1 MNSASLNQANALNGS
16 KAKIARFQAL
26 LAPCLAEGAA
36 PQVSAVKEFI
46 GFVVNRIGE
55 NDTTTSKPLLAHLAK
70 RMEAVSED
78 YNDELL
84 EICKEFIERV
94 RPKYSYFSGSLLSVC
109 KLLAELYQ
117 ADEDWTNAG
126 RVMASIDT
134 EDQHFWSDTF
144 DMAAR
149 CEWRIETAEFFLQN
163 EDNTSATKHI
173 QKCRK
178 MMREIPMSAAKRK
191 QQLELRYKSCYSRIL
206 DNERKFLAASVNY
219 LEIAQIDTS
228 LFAKDELS
236 ADDLIQS
243 LENAVTCAILAKA
256 GGPRIR
262 VLAMLH
268 RDERS
273 KNLKNYKVLEK
284 MHKNMILSQKDQ
296 ADFAKQL
303 QPHHQAQL
311 AGGLTVLQKAV
322 YEHNMLAAAE
332 LYKNIRIEELAKL
345 LGVTLVQAE
354 DLARG
359 MIEENRL
366 QATIDQVDGIIEFD
380 KDDSILNSWDSSIA
394 ESLMQVNDIIDLIE
408 AKSNLKF
415 NI

>member
-1 MNSASLNQANALNGS
+1 MNSASLDKANTMGDRR
-16 KAKIARFQAL
+16 AKMARFKEL
-26 LAPCLAEGAA
+26 LAPCLAKGSA

-46 GFVVNRIGE
+46 GFVVDQIGE
-55 NDTTTSKPLLAHLAK
+55 NDTSTSKPLLEHLAVA
-70 RMEAVSED
+70 MEAVEED

-84 EICKEFIERV
+84 EICKHFIDRV
-94 RPKYSYFSGSLLSVC
+94 RPKYSYFSASLLKVC

-126 RVMASIDT
+126 RVMASVDT
-134 EDQHFWSDTF
+134 EDQHFWSKTF
-144 DMAAR
+144 DVAAR

-178 MMREIPMSAAKRK
+178 MMREIPLSQARRK
-191 QQLELRYKSCYSRIL
+191 QQLQLRYKSCYSRIL

-219 LEIAQIDTS
+219 LEIAQIDTK

-236 ADDLIQS
+236 AEDLVQS

-273 KNLKNYKVLEK
+273 KSLKNYKVLEK

-322 YEHNMLAAAE
+322 YEHNMLAAAQ
-332 LYKNIRIEELAKL
+332 LYKNIRIEELSKL

-380 KDDSILNSWDSSIA
+380 KDDSILNSWDASIA